1 MQQFEIEQHLN
12 ITAKFE
18 LVNGSTK
25 YGVINKQ
32 IDGEKIRNDY
42 YFISLQNVKNFQKA
56 VSNRNYEFCK
66 ALMERMNFKFIKS
79 IQPI

>member
-1 MQQFEIEQHLN
+1 MQHFEIEQHLN
-12 ITAKFE
+12 VTAKFE
-18 LVNGSTK
+18 FVNGSMK

-42 YFISLQNVKNFQKA
+42 YFISLQNVKNFKKA
-56 VSNRNYEFCK
+56 VSSHNYEFCK
-66 ALMERMNFKFIKS
+66 ALMERINIKFIKS